1 MSFAS
6 DVKNELTR
14 TVPEKKCCQL
24 AEIAGFLRFAGSI
37 TLSSGRMGIK
47 VTTDNASAA
56 RLFIRLVKEYFGA
69 KTALS
74 LGEPT
79 PLAKGRV
86 YELTVTPEMN
96 SEQILREVGIL
107 GVKEGSNYI
116 TDGFDAAIVR
126 KRCCKKAALR
136 GAFLA
141 CGSVSDP
148 VKGYHLE
155 LVCGSDYMA
164 QDMRRV
170 VNSFGLKAKT
180 VKRRNKHVVYL
191 KDSEQIGDFL
201 NIIGATSLY
210 FQYQDV
216 RMTKEN
222 LNKANRI
229 ANCESANVDKQVS
242 AAQKQ
247 LADIRVIEETKGLGA
262 LSAALQETA
271 QIRKEHPELSLADLA
286 ELFDPPLK
294 KSGLNHRFAKLAEE
308 ANKMRAYRSEE
319 FRL

>member
-1 MSFAS
+1 
-6 DVKNELTR
+6 
-14 TVPEKKCCQL
+14 
-24 AEIAGFLRFAGSI
+24 
-37 TLSSGRMGIK
+37 
-47 VTTDNASAA
+47 
-56 RLFIRLVKEYFGA
+56 
-69 KTALS
+69 
-74 LGEPT
+74 
-79 PLAKGRV
+79 
-86 YELTVTPEMN
+86 MN

-271 QIRKEHPELSLADLA
+271 QMRKEHPELSLADLA